1 MITAPTRLGPDGS
14 PPLRLNG
21 RGGSVTGRHIRR
33 FTRSRTTTAPAQP
46 LTRSSA
52 WRSSLL
58 YRGGAGNFV
67 NQPCHP
73 GDGGEP
79 RTEHV
84 LQAGQGLD
92 LDFLVGSSG
101 HEVPRESH

>member
-1 MITAPTRLGPDGS
+1 M
-14 PPLRLNG
+14 
-21 RGGSVTGRHIRR
+21 
-33 FTRSRTTTAPAQP
+33 
-46 LTRSSA
+46 
-52 WRSSLL
+52 L
-58 YRGGAGNFV
+58 YRGETGNFV

-84 LQAGQGLD
+84 LQPDQGLD

-101 HEVPRESH
+101 HEAPRESH